1 MKINF
6 TDLIDFLFVIIALV
20 LGLIIIKEDLKDGKI
35 RNKWIVLGL
44 KLGLALYVLLF
55 AWSLFTHFNL
65 SFLGESFVYYPLKYY
80 FIVALN
86 FVFSAVISYLFWQH
100 RLWSAGDAKLFIL
113 FSFLL
118 PLKYYS
124 NGYLPLFPSSAL
136 LTNVFVPI
144 FAFLM
149 VRIAV
154 DFLRNIV
161 AAFYRHGPSFLLPYW
176 QGMKFNFN
184 NNIKNKRRTVAFA
197 VSFFLTFVIMPI
209 ARNQITSLLSSILSG
224 GFLIFASFYLLQN
237 YIHEYIDKYLKK
249 NLVLVLFVFLIP
261 VYFIFGYIYFFEAMV
276 FSLEATLKIA
286 FSFMII
292 LILIEKLADFYI
304 NGKEVIMVDV
314 ENLKPKM
321 IISEEIM
328 REIENN
334 KELKT
339 KVGDFHA
346 EGLSSDQIDIL
357 KPWLIKTDKKKVP
370 VYKTFSFGIWIF
382 AGVILTILLKQ
393 SILHLFLTYIK

>member
-6 TDLIDFLFVIIALV
+6 IDFIDFLFVIIALV
-20 LGLIIIKEDLKDGKI
+20 LGLVIIKEDLKDGKI

-44 KLGLALYVLLF
+44 KLGLALYVLLL
-55 AWSLFTHFNL
+55 AWLLFTSFKTP
-65 SFLGESFVYYPLKYY
+65 FLGESFVYYPLKYY

-86 FVFSAVISYLFWQH
+86 FVFSAVISYLFWQY

-136 LTNVFVPI
+136 LINVFIPI
-144 FAFLM
+144 FAFLI

-154 DFLRNIV
+154 DFLRNMTT
-161 AAFYRHGPSFLLPYW
+161 AFHRHGHSFLLPYW

-184 NNIKNKRRTVAFA
+184 NNIGNKRRTVAFA

-304 NGKEVIMVDV
+304 GEKEVIMIAV

-334 KELKT
+334 KGLKT

-346 EGLSSDQIDIL
+346 EGLSNDQIDIL
-357 KPWLIKTDKKKVP
+357 KPWLLKTNKNKVP
-370 VYKTFSFGIWIF
+370 VYKTFSFGVWIF
-382 AGVILTILLKQ
+382 AGVVVTIIFKQ
-393 SILHLFLTYIK
+393 SIFHLILSYLK